1 MEEQSSNSGTRKYK
15 MYLAILGILILV
27 LAFWLFIQR
36 SQLLKLV
43 KEKESERNELQHE
56 LDSVIVEHNKIKTEY
71 GALSDSLKVKDS
83 LIQAN
88 AIEIRKLLD
97 TQWEYNKIRKK
108 LATLQVV
115 AQGYIRQMDSLYTIN
130 RELTAENEKVRA
142 EVRTEK
148 NRNQTLIKDKEDLK
162 EKMNQ
167 AAFIK
172 AYDVTASAYKVKGG
186 NKEVLTD
193 KASRTERLK
202 VCFTLGENPLVA
214 AGKRPIYIR
223 IQRPDN
229 VVVQKTKYDVFTF
242 NGQTI
247 PYSIREDVN
256 YTGKAQNLCVAWN
269 KKDNDVAAMKG
280 RYVITVFADDTN
292 IGEGSFELK

>member
-1 MEEQSSNSGTRKYK
+1 MEEQTTGGTRKYK
-15 MYLAILGILILV
+15 MYLAILGILILI

-43 KEKESERNELQHE
+43 HAKETERNELQHE
-56 LDSVIVEHNKIKTEY
+56 LDSVIVEHNRIKVEY
-71 GALSDSLKVKDS
+71 GALSDSLKAKDS

-88 AIEIRKLLD
+88 AVEIRKLLD

-108 LATLQVV
+108 LAMLQVV
-115 AQGYIRQMDSLYTIN
+115 AQGYVRQMDSLYTVN

-148 NRNQTLIKDKEDLK
+148 NRNQALIKDKEDLK

-172 AYDVTASAYKVKGG
+172 AYDVTASAWKVKGG
-186 NKEVLTD
+186 GRETETD
-193 KASRTERLK
+193 KANRTDRLK
-202 VCFTLGENPLVA
+202 VCFTLGENPLVP
-214 AGKRPIYIR
+214 AGRRPIYVR
-223 IQRPDN
+223 IQRPDD

-242 NGQTI
+242 SGQTI
-247 PYSIREDVN
+247 PYSVREDVN
-256 YTGKAQNLCVAWN
+256 YTGKAQNLCVVWN
-269 KKDNDVAAMKG
+269 KKENDVPAMKG
-280 RYVITVFADDTN
+280 KYIISVFADDKE